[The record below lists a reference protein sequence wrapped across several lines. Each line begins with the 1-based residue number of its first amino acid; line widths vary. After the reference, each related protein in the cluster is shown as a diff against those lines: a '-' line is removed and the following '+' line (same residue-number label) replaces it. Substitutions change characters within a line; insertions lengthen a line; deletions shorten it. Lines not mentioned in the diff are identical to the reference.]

1 MSVYSKCLGT
11 NCPVSSTCFRYTAP
25 PVPKNQP
32 WLCMIV
38 ACKDLDENGCKFY
51 IEDEEKENAS

>member
-1 MSVYSKCLGT
+1 MKLFSKCEGT
-11 NCPVSSTCFRYTAP
+11 NCPVSSKCFRYTVP

-38 ACKDLDENGCKFY
+38 ACRDLNQDGCKFF
-51 IEDEEKENAS
+51 IENEEKENE